1 MAKTNPKATARKKRA
16 RRIRTKVLGTA
27 ERPRMSVY
35 RSNRH
40 IYVQV
45 IDDVRGMT
53 LFACSTESKS
63 FDAAAMANKC
73 EQAKEVGRLVAERAK
88 AVGIERVVLDRGG
101 NLYHGRIRFL
111 SEGAR
116 EAGLVF

>member
-1 MAKTNPKATARKKRA
+1 MAKTYFKVTARKKRA
-16 RRIRTKVLGTA
+16 QRIRTKIQGTA

-40 IYVQV
+40 IYVQM
-45 IDDVRGMT
+45 IDDVRGVT
-53 LFACSTESKS
+53 LLSCSTGSKD
-63 FDAAAMANKC
+63 FDPAQIKGKC
-73 EQAKEVGRLVAERAK
+73 EQAKEIGRMVAEKARA
-88 AVGIERVVLDRGG
+88 AGIEKVVFDRGG
-101 NLYHGRIRFL
+101 NLYHGRLRSL